1 MVRLITITFWLIVY
15 IFLVGC
21 EKTLI
26 EIEEN
31 TQPVDEYI
39 DIYGSIYDSIYYN
52 NDSIEN
58 IIYEFNMVGRTYLDN
73 NGYYHINLI
82 DPEISGI
89 PQTLHKFGAYVTNF
103 DKYGL
108 PTMCVWACDRF
119 WYTPDTLG
127 TTYIEIGQVPTGES
141 PWSFENFVVT
151 GYGGM
156 TVPVVNGT
164 SYADPNIDSV
174 FCMMAPVWEM
184 RFDTITIHGQAWF
197 EEGDIILTDSIQVIL
212 N

>member
-1 MVRLITITFWLIVY
+1 MLRNIVSFIFIY
-15 IFLVGC
+15 IF
-21 EKTLI
+21 
-26 EIEEN
+26 
-31 TQPVDEYI
+31 
-39 DIYGSIYDSIYYN
+39 
-52 NDSIEN
+52 
-58 IIYEFNMVGRTYLDN
+58 IISCDN
-73 NGYYHINLI
+73 NVVGSSPCHNCVLELSLRNMEIQSDGYYHINLI
-82 DPEISGI
+82 DPEISGV
-89 PQTLHKFGAYVTNF
+89 PQTLHKFGAQVTSF
-103 DKYGL
+103 DKYNL
-108 PTMCVWACDRF
+108 PTMCVWACDKF

-127 TTYIEIGQVPTGES
+127 TTYIEIGSVPTGES